1 MLFIGTPIASCKWEG
16 EKTGFMRMRNVR
28 VLTQM
33 TNLSLRGWWH
43 SKVIPHPCQSASE
56 TNQRCFPPPFSSH
69 AFFTP
74 FSTFHPDETIRHSE
88 PRNETQSC
96 LVVFF
101 IIYYS
106 FLSGLIWFVILSFC
120 WYLNYQKGRGD
131 LTKLREYLRGKTA
144 YFHLAAWSVP
154 LVLCI
159 IISGMSKVWHLKTR
173 HVYSRCLDLEIRGIS
188 LQKDK

>member
-1 MLFIGTPIASCKWEG
+1 MTSFAGKVSCVANICDSVAYFARRIHMYLLNSLQSIPRFLLF
-16 EKTGFMRMRNVR
+16 
-28 VLTQM
+28 
-33 TNLSLRGWWH
+33 
-43 SKVIPHPCQSASE
+43 
-56 TNQRCFPPPFSSH
+56 
-69 AFFTP
+69 
-74 FSTFHPDETIRHSE
+74 PDQTIRHSE
-88 PRNETQSC
+88 PKNETQSC

-159 IISGMSKVWHLKTR
+159 IISGMSKVFL
-173 HVYSRCLDLEIRGIS
+173 LEIWVRNVICM
-188 LQKDK
+188 LQSGLLLFSNGFVIKK